1 MPMSELV
8 IWSGTAGQWV
18 ACPTAEITWLDRA
31 LLSEGRDL
39 SLHRP
44 PRCPALRHVHHRW
57 ELFSRD
63 PSHSVYVA
71 PFVAGT
77 APGHL
82 AVQAAAV
89 HVLPPAPGGLESQPV
104 RLDAG
109 SWLISVG
116 ERVLAVAVNIT
127 AEDLDSP
134 TIPVRRDTA
143 MTYEIQRPGSPQAA
157 GTRPQPDAVPRVTR
171 YFERNPRAC
180 LAMAYYYQDFIRGA
194 VAPQPRPMDS
204 VVVALDLNKG
214 AVSEYKKELQRRIWN
229 EQGHQREIGQF
240 LLLNGL
246 IGPDDLQRAL
256 AAAAANEAAGRTQVA
271 QDRLR
276 YLKK

>member
-1 MPMSELV
+1 MSELV
-8 IWSGTAGQWV
+8 IWSAAARQWT
-18 ACPTAEITWLDRA
+18 ACPPDEITWLDRS
-31 LLSEGRDL
+31 LMSEGRDL

-63 PSHSVYVA
+63 PSHSAYVA
-71 PFVAGT
+71 PFV
-77 APGHL
+77 PGATPDYR

-89 HVLPPAPGGLESQPV
+89 HVLPAAPGGLETQPV
-104 RLDAG
+104 RLDGG
-109 SWLISVG
+109 SWLVAVG
-116 ERVLAVAVNIT
+116 EHVLAVAVNIT
-127 AEDLDSP
+127 AADLDRP
-134 TIPVRRDTA
+134 TVPVRRDSA
-143 MTYEIQRPGSPQAA
+143 VTYEISRPGAMPAGGTPPQA
-157 GTRPQPDAVPRVTR
+157 DAVPRVTR

-229 EQGHQREIGQF
+229 EQGHQRELGQF

-246 IGPDDLQRAL
+246 IGGADLQRAL
-256 AAAAANEAAGRTQVA
+256 EAAADNEAGGRTRLA
-271 QDRLR
+271 QERLR